1 MIRVQSVD
9 SEFIDGRGSRWARSG
24 EPSKG
29 CGPFL
34 RVWKPERTQ
43 RGGHM
48 ARNCRQHLG
57 AKSSLRQIAIK
68 RTGPQSYSCKEQN
81 SASNCMILTED
92 LEFQK
97 DTHPS
102 ES

>member
-1 MIRVQSVD
+1 
-9 SEFIDGRGSRWARSG
+9 
-24 EPSKG
+24 
-29 CGPFL
+29 
-34 RVWKPERTQ
+34 
-43 RGGHM
+43 M
-48 ARNCRQHLG
+48 ARNFRQHLG
-57 AKSSLRQIAIK
+57 AKSSLWQTAIK

-102 ES
+102 ESLISVLGHPEYRTQFSHGQTSDPQKL